1 MEAPF
6 LILGVLFAVF
16 CGLTGL
22 ILGLTTIPS
31 DGTPECAPPHSYD

>member
-6 LILGVLFAVF
+6 IILGLLFIVF

-22 ILGLTTIPS
+22 ILGINNNPK
-31 DGTPECAPPHSYD
+31 

>member
-22 ILGLTTIPS
+22 IFGINNNPK
-31 DGTPECAPPHSYD
+31 